1 MIHWIIKIL
10 KRNHSFH
17 SKIHEEKNVVE
28 SIVMAKALYKKLI
41 ALAHP
46 DKHPNK
52 KEIAEDITMQINESR
67 YNYKKLSQLE
77 SIIKKELG

>member
-28 SIVMAKALYKKLI
+28 SIVMAK

>member
-1 MIHWIIKIL
+1 
-10 KRNHSFH
+10 
-17 SKIHEEKNVVE
+17 
-28 SIVMAKALYKKLI
+28 MAKSLYKKLI